1 MLYML
6 LLNQSLFF
14 MLDIQ
19 YIRDHVE
26 TVKEAVKNKRVDL
39 DVDALLV
46 ADQDRRA
53 LLKEVEEL
61 QSLKND
67 INELIHQAK
76 TPEERN
82 EVIAKGKEIKAKLD
96 EKEPLFQVAKSKYE
110 ALMLSIPNIP
120 SVDTPVGP
128 DESGNVVIRKVG
140 EPKQFSFQPKEH
152 WELGATLDVIDTD
165 RAAKISGAR
174 FAYLKGD
181 LVLLQYALVNLVFSL
196 LTSREKLAEI
206 ITKSGIT
213 ASDTPFVP
221 VVPPVFIRPEPFERM
236 GRLHPKDERYYIESD
251 DLYLIGSAEHTLGS
265 MHMDETFEESEL
277 PRRYIGM
284 SPAFRREAGSYG
296 KDMKGILRVHQFDKL
311 EMESFSVSEQ
321 SLDEQ
326 NLFVAIQEH
335 ILGQLNIPYQVVQI
349 CTGDMGKPD
358 ARQIDIEC
366 WLPGQGKYRETHTS
380 DLMTDFQS
388 RRLNTKVKRENGRVE
403 FVHMNDATAVAIGR
417 TLIAI
422 MENYQQEDGS
432 VVVPEVL
439 RPFVGKDKIEKK

>member
-1 MLYML
+1 
-6 LLNQSLFF
+6 

-19 YIRDHVE
+19 FIRDHVDE
-26 TVKEAVKNKRVDL
+26 VKAAVKNKRVDL
-39 DVDALLV
+39 DVDVLLST
-46 ADQDRRA
+46 DQDRRK
-53 LLKEVEEL
+53 LLQEVEEL

-67 INELIHQAK
+67 INDLIREAK
-76 TPEERN
+76 TPEERE

-96 EKEPLFQVAKSKYE
+96 ERGPLLEAAQSKYQS
-110 ALMLSIPNIP
+110 LMLSVPNIP
-120 SVDTPVGP
+120 SADTPVGP
-128 DESGNVVIRKVG
+128 DESGNVVLRKVG
-140 EPKQFSFQPKEH
+140 EPKPFSFTPKEH
-152 WELGATLDVIDTD
+152 WELGAALDIIDTD

-181 LVLLQYALVNLVFSL
+181 LVLLQYALVQLVFGI
-196 LTSREKLAEI
+196 LTNREKLATLIAEAKL
-206 ITKSGIT
+206 TV
-213 ASDTPFVP
+213 SDAPFIP
-221 VVPPVFIRPEPFERM
+221 VVPPVFIKPEPFERM
-236 GRLHPKDERYYIESD
+236 GRLHPTDERYHIESD

-296 KDMKGILRVHQFDKL
+296 KDMKGILRLHQFDKL
-311 EMESFSVSEQ
+311 EMESFTVSEQ

-335 ILGQLNIPYQVVQI
+335 LMHLLEIPYQIVQI

-380 DLMTDFQS
+380 DLMTDFQA
-388 RRLNTKVKRENGRVE
+388 RRLNTKVKRGDGRSE

-422 MENYQQEDGS
+422 MENYQNEDGS
-432 VVVPEVL
+432 INIPAAL
-439 RPFVGKDKIEKK
+439 QPWVGKEKIEVRI

>member
-1 MLYML
+1 
-6 LLNQSLFF
+6 

-19 YIRDHVE
+19 YIRDHIE
-26 TVKEAVKNKRVDL
+26 TIKQAVQNKGSSL

-53 LLKEVEEL
+53 LLQEIEEL

-67 INELIHQAK
+67 INDLIHEAK

-82 EVIAKGKEIKAKLD
+82 DVIAKGKEIKAKLD
-96 EKEPLFQVAKSKYE
+96 EKEPLFQVAKSKYDG
-110 ALMLSIPNIP
+110 LMAEVPNIP

-140 EPKQFSFQPKEH
+140 ELKQFSFQPKEH
-152 WELGATLDVIDTD
+152 WELGAALGVIDTE
-165 RAAKISGAR
+165 RAAKVSGAR

-181 LVLLQYALVNLVFSL
+181 LALLQFALVQYVFSI
-196 LTSREKLAEI
+196 LTNTEKLQEI
-206 ITKSGIT
+206 ITKAGLSV
-213 ASDTPFVP
+213 AAKSFVP
-221 VVPPVFIRPEPFERM
+221 VVPPVFIKPEPFEKMARIN
-236 GRLHPKDERYYIESD
+236 PKDERYYLPED

-265 MHMDETFEESEL
+265 MHMDETLEESAL
-277 PRRYIGM
+277 PLRYVGY
-284 SPAFRREAGSYG
+284 STSFRREAGSYG
-296 KDMKGILRVHQFDKL
+296 KDMKGILRLHQFDKL
-311 EMESFSVSEQ
+311 EMESFTTGEQ
-321 SLDEQ
+321 SLEEQ
-326 NLFVAIQEH
+326 NLFVAIQEYLVAS
-335 ILGQLNIPYQVVQI
+335 LGIPYQVVQI
-349 CTGDMGKPD
+349 CTGDMGVPD

-366 WLPGQGKYRETHTS
+366 FMPGQNKYRETHTS
-380 DLMTDFQS
+380 DLMTDYQA
-388 RRLNTKVKRENGRVE
+388 RRLNTRVKRTEGTVE
-403 FVHMNDATAVAIGR
+403 YVHMNDATAFAIGR